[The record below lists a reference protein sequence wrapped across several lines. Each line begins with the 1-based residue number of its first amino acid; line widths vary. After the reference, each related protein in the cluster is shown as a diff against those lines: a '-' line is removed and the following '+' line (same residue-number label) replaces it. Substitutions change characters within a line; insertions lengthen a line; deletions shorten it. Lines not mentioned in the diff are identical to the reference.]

1 MNRVGAHPGFWLS
14 APAAV
19 SDIAVTNG
27 GRSDALRVSWRPA
40 IGVVDSY
47 LVRLQ
52 DRTRTLHTLAV
63 SHSSPPE
70 CTFSSLVAGRLY
82 TVVIVTRTG
91 SLENATAVQTRTREC
106 GGGRGGWGE
115 RRSAGLIRLC
125 LSEPATVQNPTA
137 VHSARDDF
145 LKVAGVTHA
154 RVLPLRTT
162 ASDWFSR
169 LLLRCTGA
177 TRLEIW
183 TATWS

>member
-1 MNRVGAHPGFWLS
+1 M
-14 APAAV
+14 

-52 DRTRTLHTLAV
+52 DRTRTLHILAV

-91 SLENATAVQTRTREC
+91 SLENATAVQTRTREW
-106 GGGRGGWGE
+106 GGGWMGRVEERGPDPSLSFRTCHCPEPDGCPLCQRRLPQGRWGHACA
-115 RRSAGLIRLC
+115 RP
-125 LSEPATVQNPTA
+125 PAADACV
-137 VHSARDDF
+137 
-145 LKVAGVTHA
+145 
-154 RVLPLRTT
+154 
-162 ASDWFSR
+162 
-169 LLLRCTGA
+169 
-177 TRLEIW
+177 
-183 TATWS
+183 